1 MPGTLLGTAEIIWHE
16 KRYCG
21 IHLSRDQP
29 GVCVALI
36 LLTGPEVKKPGEYL
50 AIYGIFEKL
59 KIL

>member
-29 GVCVALI
+29 GLCAAPA
-36 LLTGPEVKKPGEYL
+36 LLTGLEVKKPGESL
-50 AIYGIFEKL
+50 AIYGIS
-59 KIL
+59 